1 MRLNT
6 RARADSTRRV
16 VGMSGD
22 DSADATRQVA
32 SLQERLRRA
41 YVAHALADA
50 LPRRRNW
57 AMKRALDLAIALPLA
72 LITAPLWLLVAV
84 RLRGRYHQ
92 RPTITRMCA
101 ARGGAAYAL
110 AMFRSAPDGE
120 YHEEGQKDVWPDASR
135 LTRLPALWSV
145 VTGQMSLVG
154 PAPWL
159 LSAYA
164 DAPTDALARLQTAPG
179 LLRLRAFG
187 LLNRLATT
195 EAEADKRYVTH
206 GSLWMDLE
214 QLAAAALMRRRIFS
228 QEAPED
234 AYVSE

>member
-1 MRLNT
+1 MRSNT
-6 RARADSTRRV
+6 RTRADSTRRV
-16 VGMSGD
+16 ESMSGGEA
-22 DSADATRQVA
+22 ADATSQAA

-50 LPRRRNW
+50 LPRRRRW
-57 AMKRALDLAIALPLA
+57 AVKRALDLTIALPLM
-72 LITAPLWLLVAV
+72 LITAPLWLLVAL
-84 RLRGRYHQ
+84 RLRVRYHQ
-92 RPTITRMCA
+92 RPTVTRVCA
-101 ARGGAAYAL
+101 ARGGVAYAV

-120 YHEEGQKDVWPDASR
+120 YHVEGQNDAWSDASR

-145 VTGQMSLVG
+145 VIGQMSLVG

-164 DAPTDALARLQTAPG
+164 DAPTEALARLQTAPG
-179 LLRLRAFG
+179 LLRLRAVG
-187 LLNRLATT
+187 LLSRLATT

-214 QLAAAALMRRRIFS
+214 QLAAAALMRRRFFS
-228 QEAPED
+228 QGAPE
-234 AYVSE
+234 AE